1 MQFIY
6 GDRSAYNVN
15 IKLYKP
21 DADNHNH
28 DLVTPVILPPPISAP
43 NKTRLSVQNLLSDQE
58 DDDEKFEDVI
68 VNVKS
73 SEDENSKTSFF
84 DEEELTESWEINVD
98 SVDCKA
104 LGNNERSKRKAE
116 FRAAKTFLKRSDV
129 ISYINLLIYF

>member
-6 GDRSAYNVN
+6 GDRSAYNIN

-21 DADNHNH
+21 DSDNHNH

-43 NKTRLSVQNLLSDQE
+43 SKTRLSVTNLLSDQE
-58 DDDEKFEDVI
+58 EEDDDEKFEEDVI

-84 DEEELTESWEINVD
+84 DEEELTDSWEVNVD

-104 LGNNERSKRKAE
+104 LGNNERSKRRAE
-116 FRAAKTFLKRSDV
+116 FRTAKTFLKRSDV
-129 ISYINLLIYF
+129 INYIN